1 MYRTSQLQLLLRED
15 EVEGGGPPGRIHR
28 RRRARC
34 PRQRRRGVQSPREV
48 PGSIPSQGGGDSMG
62 KVRGSVESW
71 LGFPGDALIG
81 RGESTWWPSGHGT
94 VGWLPCHGLCL
105 LLCTGEEE
113 RPVVGW
119 AVHCSTGPLVHS
131 VHLASVPSSN
141 FLFCI
146 FFTVLYFNLI
156 QISFVEYKTCHIN
169 SRQCFELAH
178 TISSGL

>member
-1 MYRTSQLQLLLRED
+1 
-15 EVEGGGPPGRIHR
+15 
-28 RRRARC
+28 
-34 PRQRRRGVQSPREV
+34 
-48 PGSIPSQGGGDSMG
+48 MG

-71 LGFPGDALIG
+71 LGFSGDALIG

-94 VGWLPCHGLCL
+94 VGWPPRHGLCL

-119 AVHCSTGPLVHS
+119 AVHYSTGPLVHS
-131 VHLASVPSSN
+131 VHLAPVPSSN

-146 FFTVLYFNLI
+146 FSTLLYFNLI

>member
-1 MYRTSQLQLLLRED
+1 MAPWD
-15 EVEGGGPPGRIHR
+15 GRH
-28 RRRARC
+28 AMASAFSS
-34 PRQRRRGVQSPREV
+34 VQE
-48 PGSIPSQGGGDSMG
+48 
-62 KVRGSVESW
+62 K
-71 LGFPGDALIG
+71 
-81 RGESTWWPSGHGT
+81 
-94 VGWLPCHGLCL
+94 
-105 LLCTGEEE
+105 EE

-119 AVHCSTGPLVHS
+119 AVHYSTGPLVHS

>member
-1 MYRTSQLQLLLRED
+1 MMWIERGTD
-15 EVEGGGPPGRIHR
+15 ESSLGF
-28 RRRARC
+28 ALAFC
-34 PRQRRRGVQSPREV
+34 RRRG
-48 PGSIPSQGGGDSMG
+48 
-62 KVRGSVESW
+62 
-71 LGFPGDALIG
+71 G
-81 RGESTWWPSGHGT
+81 RGWPARVHGRGMAAT
-94 VGWLPCHGLCL
+94 PWLCL
-105 LLCTGEEE
+105 LLCTREEE

-119 AVHCSTGPLVHS
+119 AVHYSTGPLVHN

-156 QISFVEYKTCHIN
+156 QTSFLEYKTCHIN